1 MLTLLRRL
9 PMALLLLATLCMA
22 VAVVYKR
29 QESRSLFI
37 ELNRLVAQR
46 DDLNYEFGRLQLE
59 QATWAEN
66 NRVEQIAR
74 GRLGMVSP
82 TGAETELI
90 RR

>member
-1 MLTLLRRL
+1 MVLRIL
-9 PMALLLLATLCMA
+9 PTIVLLAAALGCA
-22 VAVVYKR
+22 IAVVHTR
-29 QESRSLFI
+29 QHNRMLFI
-37 ELNRLVAQR
+37 ELNRLVTER
-46 DDLNYEFGRLQLE
+46 DDLNYEYGRLQLE

-82 TGAETELI
+82 RPAETELI